1 MINKVEPRAELLQPA
16 PVNSRKVSALH
27 AWRVRHLPT
36 IAAIAFAVVVASV
49 VYWRIVRGY
58 LPIWSYVPFE
68 APPDWVQALNA
79 WRWLVRLIVA
89 GAFSVLLYAE
99 WAAKLLSG
107 WLRGLVENGRS
118 LMLVIVGA
126 SVLFA
131 SYYLQPGHLAS
142 GDAMPHVGAVW
153 VLGKSLEAGQLLPY
167 WSNYAALGHPFL
179 QFYSPLFYYIVLL
192 ANFLFHDLDSAAQM
206 VLLAAHVLA
215 ALAMHHYVRE
225 LTGSKLAG
233 LVAAL
238 AWSSSFYHYHN
249 AVALGKL
256 PTALFIDL
264 WPLQFYLIER
274 LLAGTGSKL
283 RSAAAL
289 ALTIGAMLWTHMLYG
304 GLATVFG
311 IVYAATRSLVPWPAG
326 SIRRAVARLAGV
338 GLAHLAGVLTALYYL
353 IPVFSERQYVVGA
366 PLDYKFLLPPVG
378 LEGVYIFQGSYPSS
392 WFAGYIGNSIIGFG
406 LLAGMLIIVGRYHCG
421 MAVLGQLGIAAF
433 MAFAPYY
440 APGLFDAIFQNLPLG
455 MLAYSIKSAGGY
467 LIFLIGPVTA
477 LVGIGSYLLAE
488 LARAP
493 GVKMRWAKL
502 GLAPERVA
510 LLVAALVLLELVPLS
525 LRVNSKYPGNYSGA
539 FPDRQPIVE
548 ALSRSADPAARVI
561 DANGSMYNWFYA
573 SMLTGHPGLI
583 GHTPDT
589 PRALGV
595 SIEQVLQRVAGDA
608 RAGGLKP
615 QTASLLYQL
624 DIGYAITD
632 AAVSKVDGL
641 QEISRT
647 AAAVLWRV
655 PHHAPL
661 VASQAPAVGSP
672 MEVSLPQGGDVPVQI
687 TKYNFSA
694 TTVALNFSLQ
704 QRAFVQLA
712 YRAYPFQLVMLDGS
726 AVTVIPT
733 ALGLIGFWAEAG
745 SHALQVTPYLS
756 PLRRV
761 TLLASALAAL
771 VASGLLLLSFFRQQR
786 P

>member
-1 MINKVEPRAELLQPA
+1 MEPKVQPPQLA
-16 PVNSRKVSALH
+16 PVNLKKVSAIH
-27 AWRVRHLPT
+27 AWWVQRLPT
-36 IAAIAFAVVVASV
+36 ITAAAFAVVVASV

-58 LPIWSYVPFE
+58 LPIWKYVAFE
-68 APPDWVQALNA
+68 APPDWVQALNS

-89 GAFSVLLYAE
+89 GALAVLLYAE
-99 WAAKLLSG
+99 WTAKLLSE
-107 WLRGLVENGRS
+107 WLRALLENRKG
-118 LMLVIVGA
+118 LMLAITAA
-126 SVLFA
+126 SVLFG

-153 VLGKSLEAGQLLPY
+153 VLGQSLQAGQFLPY

-192 ANFLFHDLDSAAQM
+192 ANFVFHDLDSAAQM

-215 ALAMHHYVRE
+215 AFAMYHYVRE
-225 LTGSKLAG
+225 LTGSKPAG

-274 LLAGTGSKL
+274 LLSATGSKQ
-283 RSAAAL
+283 RSGAAL
-289 ALTIGAMLWTHMLYG
+289 ALTLGAMLWAHMLYG

-326 SIRRAVARLAGV
+326 SIKRAVDRLTKV
-338 GLAHLAGVLTALYYL
+338 VLAHMAGALTALYYL
-353 IPVFSERQYVVGA
+353 IPVFAERQYVVGA
-366 PLDYKFLLPPVG
+366 PLEYKFLLPPVG
-378 LEGVYIFQGSYPSS
+378 LEGVFIFQGSYPSS
-392 WFAGYIGNSIIGFG
+392 WFAGYIGNTIISFG
-406 LLAGMLIIVGRYHCG
+406 LLAGMLIIVGLYHRG
-421 MAVLGQLGIAAF
+421 VAVLGQLGIAAF

-455 MLAYSIKSAGGY
+455 VLAYSIKSAGGY

-477 LVGIGSYLLAE
+477 LVGVCSYLLAE
-488 LARAP
+488 LVRAP
-493 GVKMRWAKL
+493 SVKMRWAKL

-510 LLVAALVLLELVPLS
+510 LLVAAMVLLELVPLS

-539 FPDRQPIVE
+539 FQDRQPIVE
-548 ALSRSADPAARVI
+548 VLSRSSDPTARVI

-573 SMLTGHPGLI
+573 SMLTGHPVLI

-608 RAGGLKP
+608 RAGGLQP
-615 QTASLLYQL
+615 ETAGLLYQL

-632 AAVSKVDGL
+632 AAILKVDGL

-661 VASQAPAVGSP
+661 VASQAPAIGSQ
-672 MEVSLPQGGDVPVQI
+672 MEVFLPQGGDVPVQI
-687 TKYNFSA
+687 TEYAFSA
-694 TTVALNFSLQ
+694 TSVALNFSLR

-712 YRAYPFQLVMLDGS
+712 YRAYPFQRVMLDGS
-726 AVTVIPT
+726 SVPVIPT

-756 PLRRV
+756 PLRQV
-761 TLLASALAAL
+761 TLLVSALAAL
-771 VASGLLLLSFFRQQR
+771 SAFGLLLLSLFRQQR
-786 P
+786 S

>member
-1 MINKVEPRAELLQPA
+1 MIDKVEPKAQPSQPV
-16 PVNSRKVSALH
+16 PVNLKKVFAIDPWWSP
-27 AWRVRHLPT
+27 RLPT
-36 IAAIAFAVVVASV
+36 IAAAAFAVVVASV

-79 WRWLVRLIVA
+79 WRWLVRVIVA
-89 GAFSVLLYAE
+89 GALAVLAYAE
-99 WAAKLLSG
+99 WAAKLPSG
-107 WLRGLVENGRS
+107 WLRGLLENRKR
-118 LMLVIVGA
+118 LMLAILAA
-126 SVLFA
+126 SVLFG
-131 SYYLQPGHLAS
+131 SYYLQPGHLAA

-153 VLGKSLEAGQLLPY
+153 VLGQSIEAGQLLPY

-179 QFYSPLFYYIVLL
+179 QFYSPLFYYIVL
-192 ANFLFHDLDSAAQM
+192 AASFVFHDLDSAAQI

-215 ALAMHHYVRE
+215 AFAMYHYVHE
-225 LTGSKLAG
+225 LTGSKLAS

-264 WPLQFYLIER
+264 WPLQFFLIER
-274 LLAGTGSKL
+274 LLAGTGPRL

-289 ALTIGAMLWTHMLYG
+289 ALTVGAMLWTHMLYG
-304 GLATVFG
+304 GLAIVFG
-311 IVYAATRSLVPWPAG
+311 VVYAATRSLAPGPVG
-326 SIRRAVARLAGV
+326 SIRRAVGRLTEV
-338 GLAHLAGVLTALYYL
+338 VLAHLAGALTALYYL
-353 IPVFSERQYVVGA
+353 IPVFAERHHVVGA
-366 PLDYKFLLPPVG
+366 PLEYKFLLPPVG
-378 LEGVYIFQGSYPSS
+378 LEGVYIFQGGYPAS
-392 WFAGYIGNSIIGFG
+392 WFAGYIGNTIIGFG
-406 LLAGMLIIVGRYHCG
+406 LLAGMLIIVGRYQRG
-421 MAVLGQLGIAAF
+421 IAVLGQLGIAAF

-455 MLAYSIKSAGGY
+455 VLGYSIKSAGGY
-467 LIFLIGPVTA
+467 LIFLIGPITA
-477 LVGIGSYLLAE
+477 LVGICSYLLAE

-493 GVKMRWAKL
+493 SVKLRWAKL

-548 ALSRSADPAARVI
+548 ALSRSSDPAARVI

-589 PRALGV
+589 PRSMGV
-595 SIEQVLQRVAGDA
+595 SVEQVMQRVAGDA
-608 RAGGLKP
+608 RTGGLMP
-615 QTASLLYQL
+615 ETAGLLYQL

-632 AAVSKVDGL
+632 AAILRIDGL
-641 QEISRT
+641 DEIART
-647 AAAVLWRV
+647 ATAVLWRV

-661 VASQAPAVGSP
+661 VASQAPVIGKQL
-672 MEVSLPQGGDVPVQI
+672 EVSLPQGGDVPVLI
-687 TKYNFSA
+687 TDHRFSA
-694 TTVALNFSLQ
+694 TSVALNFSLQ

-712 YRAYPFQLVMLDGS
+712 YRAYAFQQVMLDGS
-726 AVTVIPT
+726 PVTVIPT
-733 ALGLIGFWAEAG
+733 GLGLIGFWAEVG
-745 SHALQVTPYLS
+745 SHAIRVTPYLS
-756 PLRRV
+756 PLRQA
-761 TLLASALAAL
+761 TLLVSALAAL
-771 VASGLLLLSFFRQQR
+771 LAFGLLLQSFIRQR
-786 P
+786 R